1 MTMRTPL
8 TAAATAA
15 LIAALAGPLA
25 ASPAQ
30 AGSAPSSNT
39 AGTAAVN
46 ATASIKTNE
55 SNGSFDLQSH
65 RGGRGEWTEESLAAF
80 ANSLKLGVTTL
91 ELDTHLT
98 SDGKVIVWHDDTIQ
112 ADKCLDTAPATP
124 GDAAFPYV
132 GDRVAELSLAQ
143 IKTLDCGFAP
153 LLGYPGQDVIEG
165 NRIAE
170 LKDVFQLV
178 RDTDAEKVRFNIET
192 KVEDG
197 KSGGEGMVALTKAVV
212 AEIQASGMADRTSV
226 QSFDWSSLNLTKE
239 IAPDLPLVALS
250 SGNAWLAVGQPG
262 ASPNLGGIDIDTYG
276 GSLAKA
282 AAAQGY
288 DVISPAF
295 RSVTPGM
302 IAEAHELG
310 LPVIPWT
317 VNTTADMQRLM
328 DLGVDGIITDYP
340 TRLRS
345 VMEERGLK
353 LPKAYAP
360 QA

>member
-1 MTMRTPL
+1 MRTPL
-8 TAAATAA
+8 TAVAAAA
-15 LIAALAGPLA
+15 LIASL
-25 ASPAQ
+25 ASPAAAASNPD
-30 AGSAPSSNT
+30 AGAPSSNAAGT
-39 AGTAAVN
+39 GAGTAI
-46 ATASIKTNE
+46 TSIKTNE

-80 ANSLKLGVTTL
+80 ANSLRLGVSTL

-98 SDGKVIVWHDDTIQ
+98 ADGKIIVWHDDTIQ
-112 ADKCLDTAPATP
+112 ADKCRDTAPAASGDP
-124 GDAAFPYV
+124 GFPYV

-143 IKTLDCGFAP
+143 IKTLDCGFTQ
-153 LLGYPGQDVIEG
+153 LKGYPEQDVVEG

-178 RDTDAEKVRFNIET
+178 RDTDAKKVRFNIET

-197 KSGGEGMVALTKAVV
+197 RSGGEGMVALTRAVV
-212 AEIQASGMADRTSV
+212 TEINASGMAERSTV
-226 QSFDWSSLNLTKE
+226 QSFDWSSLNLTRK
-239 IAPDLPLVALS
+239 IAPQLPLVALS
-250 SGNAWLAVGQPG
+250 SGDAWLEVGKPG

-288 DVISPAF
+288 DAISPAF

-310 LPVIPWT
+310 LPVVPWT
-317 VNTTADMQRLM
+317 VNTAADMERLM
-328 DLGVDGIITDYP
+328 DLGVDGIISDYP
-340 TRLRS
+340 TRLRA
-345 VMEERGLK
+345 VMEGRGMK
-353 LPKAYAP
+353 LPKAYASKS
-360 QA
+360 

>member
-1 MTMRTPL
+1 MRTVL
-8 TAAATAA
+8 TAAAAAA
-15 LIAALAGPLA
+15 LIAALASPAVA
-25 ASPAQ
+25 ASHPE
-30 AGSAPSSNT
+30 AGSAPSSN
-39 AGTAAVN
+39 AGETAAAE

-80 ANSLKLGVTTL
+80 TNSLKLGVTTL

-98 SDGKVIVWHDDTIQ
+98 ADGKVIVWHDDTIQ
-112 ADKCLDTAPATP
+112 ADKCQDTAPATP
-124 GDAAFPYV
+124 GDAGFPYV

-153 LLGYPGQDVIEG
+153 LKAYPEQDVIEG

-178 RDTDAEKVRFNIET
+178 RDADAKKVRFNIET
-192 KVEDG
+192 KVEAG
-197 KSGGEGMVALTKAVV
+197 KPGGEGMVALTTAVV
-212 AEIQASGMADRTSV
+212 AEIQASGMADRTTV

-239 IAPDLPLVALS
+239 IAPELPLVALS
-250 SGNAWLAVGQPG
+250 SGDAWLEVGQPG
-262 ASPNLGGIDIDTYG
+262 ASANLGGIDIDTYG

-288 DVISPAF
+288 DVVSPAF
-295 RSVTPGM
+295 RSVTPAM

-317 VNTTADMQRLM
+317 VNTAADMTRLM

-340 TRLRS
+340 TRLRT

-353 LPKAYAP
+353 LPKAYEI
-360 QA
+360 QG

>member
-1 MTMRTPL
+1 MRAPL
-8 TAAATAA
+8 TAAAAAA
-15 LIAALAGPLA
+15 LIAALASPAVA
-25 ASPAQ
+25 ASTPET
-30 AGSAPSSNT
+30 GGAPSSSA
-39 AGTAAVN
+39 AGTAALK
-46 ATASIKTNE
+46 ATAGIKTDE
-55 SNGSFDLQSH
+55 SNGSFDLQAH

-112 ADKCLDTAPATP
+112 ADKCRDTAPAVP
-124 GDAAFPYV
+124 GDAQFPYV

-143 IKTLDCGFAP
+143 IKTLDCGFIQ
-153 LLGYPGQDVIEG
+153 LKGYPEQDVIEG

-178 RDTDAEKVRFNIET
+178 RDADAKKVRFNIET

-197 KSGGEGMVALTKAVV
+197 RSGGDGMVALTKAVIT
-212 AEIQASGMADRTSV
+212 EINTAGMAERSTL
-226 QSFDWSSLNLTKE
+226 QSFDWSSLNLAKTL
-239 IAPDLPLVALS
+239 APQLPLAALS
-250 SGNAWLAVGQPG
+250 SGDAWLEVGKPG

-288 DVISPAF
+288 DIISPTF
-295 RSVTPGM
+295 RSVTPQM
-302 IAEAHELG
+302 IADAHESGVAVL
-310 LPVIPWT
+310 PWT
-317 VNTTADMQRLM
+317 VNATADMEQLM
-328 DLGVDGIITDYP
+328 DLGVDGIISDYP
-340 TRLRS
+340 TRLRT

-353 LPKAYAP
+353 LPNAYA
-360 QA
+360 ATS

>member
-1 MTMRTPL
+1 MRTVL
-8 TAAATAA
+8 TAAAAAA
-15 LIAALAGPLA
+15 LIAALASPAVA
-25 ASPAQ
+25 ASHPE
-30 AGSAPSSNT
+30 AGSAPSSN
-39 AGTAAVN
+39 AGETAAAE

-98 SDGKVIVWHDDTIQ
+98 ADGKVIVWHDDTIQ
-112 ADKCLDTAPATP
+112 ADKCQDTAPATP

-153 LLGYPGQDVIEG
+153 LKAYPEQDVIEG

-178 RDTDAEKVRFNIET
+178 RDADAKKVRFNIET

-197 KSGGEGMVALTKAVV
+197 KSGGEGMVALTTAVV
-212 AEIQASGMADRTSV
+212 AEIQASGMAERTTV

-239 IAPDLPLVALS
+239 IAPELPLVALS
-250 SGNAWLAVGQPG
+250 SGDAWLEVGQPG
-262 ASPNLGGIDIDTYG
+262 ASANLGGIDIDTYG

-288 DVISPAF
+288 DVVSPAF
-295 RSVTPGM
+295 RSVTPAM

-317 VNTTADMQRLM
+317 VNTTADMTRLM

-340 TRLRS
+340 TRLRT

-353 LPKAYAP
+353 LPKAYEI
-360 QA
+360 QG

>member
-1 MTMRTPL
+1 MRTVL
-8 TAAATAA
+8 TAAAAA
-15 LIAALAGPLA
+15 AIIASL
-25 ASPAQ
+25 ASPAVAASHPE
-30 AGSAPSSNT
+30 AGSVPSSN
-39 AGTAAVN
+39 AGETAA
-46 ATASIKTNE
+46 AEAMAGIKTNE

-80 ANSLKLGVTTL
+80 SNSLKLGVTTL

-98 SDGKVIVWHDDTIQ
+98 ADGKVIVWHDDTIQ
-112 ADKCLDTAPATP
+112 ADKCQDTAPAAP

-143 IKTLDCGFAP
+143 IKTLDCGFTQ
-153 LLGYPGQDVIEG
+153 LKGYPEQDVIEG

-178 RDTDAEKVRFNIET
+178 RDAGAKKVRFNVET

-197 KSGGEGMVALTKAVV
+197 KSGGEGMVALTTAVV
-212 AEIQASGMADRTSV
+212 AEIQASGMADRTTV

-239 IAPDLPLVALS
+239 IAPELPLVALS
-250 SGNAWLAVGQPG
+250 SGDAWLEVGQPG
-262 ASPNLGGIDIDTYG
+262 ASANLGGIDIDTYG

-288 DVISPAF
+288 DAVSPAF

-302 IAEAHELG
+302 ITEAHELG
-310 LPVIPWT
+310 LPVVPWT
-317 VNTTADMQRLM
+317 VNTTADMTRLM

-340 TRLRS
+340 SRLRT
-345 VMEERGLK
+345 VMEDRGLK
-353 LPKAYAP
+353 LPKAYELKG
-360 QA
+360 

>member
-1 MTMRTPL
+1 MRTPL

-15 LIAALAGPLA
+15 LIVSL
-25 ASPAQ
+25 ASPAVAGPSPE
-30 AGSAPSSNT
+30 AGSAPSSN
-39 AGTAAVN
+39 AAPTTE
-46 ATASIKTNE
+46 ADIKTNE

-80 ANSLKLGVTTL
+80 ANSLELGVTTL

-112 ADKCLDTAPATP
+112 ADKCRGTVPAAP
-124 GDAAFPYV
+124 GDPQFPYV

-143 IKTLDCGFAP
+143 IKTLDCGYTP
-153 LLGYPGQDVIEG
+153 LLGYPEQDVIEG
-165 NRIAE
+165 NKIAE

-178 RDTDAEKVRFNIET
+178 RDADANKVRFNIET

-197 KSGGEGMVALTKAVV
+197 QSGGEGMVALTKAVV
-212 AEIQASGMADRTSV
+212 TEIYAAGMAERSTV
-226 QSFDWSSLNLTKE
+226 QSFDWSSLNLTKT
-239 IAPDLPLVALS
+239 IAPELPLAALS
-250 SGNAWLAVGQPG
+250 SGDAWLEVGKPG

-295 RSVTPGM
+295 RSVTPAM
-302 IAEAHELG
+302 ITEAHELG

-317 VNTTADMQRLM
+317 VNTTADMERLM

-340 TRLRS
+340 TRLRT

>member
-1 MTMRTPL
+1 MRTPL
-8 TAAATAA
+8 TAAAAAA
-15 LIAALAGPLA
+15 LIAALAGPAVA
-25 ASPAQ
+25 ASTPN
-30 AGSAPSSNT
+30 AGSAPSSDTAKTAT
-39 AGTAAVN
+39 AG
-46 ATASIKTNE
+46 IKTNE
-55 SNGSFDLQSH
+55 RNGSFDLQSH

-80 ANSLKLGVTTL
+80 ANSLQLGVTTL

-112 ADKCLDTAPATP
+112 ADKCQDTAPATP

-143 IKTLDCGFAP
+143 IKTLDCGFVQLKGFP
-153 LLGYPGQDVIEG
+153 EQDVIAG

-178 RDTDAEKVRFNIET
+178 RDADAKKVSFNIET

-212 AEIQASGMADRTSV
+212 TEIQASGMAERTTV

-239 IAPDLPLVALS
+239 LAPELPLVALS
-250 SGNAWLAVGQPG
+250 SGDAWLEVGQPG

-276 GSLAKA
+276 GSLAQA

-288 DVISPAF
+288 DAVSPAF

-302 IAEAHELG
+302 ITEAHALG
-310 LPVIPWT
+310 LPVVPWT
-317 VNTTADMQRLM
+317 VNTVADMTRLM

-340 TRLRS
+340 TRLRT
-345 VMEERGLK
+345 VMEDRGLK

-360 QA
+360 KG

>member
-1 MTMRTPL
+1 MRTVL
-8 TAAATAA
+8 TAAAAAA
-15 LIAALAGPLA
+15 LIAALA
-25 ASPAQ
+25 SPAVAAPTNSG
-30 AGSAPSSNT
+30 AGAETGTPSSNA
-39 AGTAAVN
+39 AGTATSAL
-46 ATASIKTNE
+46 KTNE

-65 RGGRGEWTEESLAAF
+65 RGGRGQWTEESLAAF

-98 SDGKVIVWHDDTIQ
+98 DDGKVIVWHDDTIQ
-112 ADKCLDTAPATP
+112 ANKCADTAPATA
-124 GDAAFPYV
+124 GDPEFPYV

-143 IKTLDCGFAP
+143 IKTLDCGFTQ
-153 LLGYPGQDVIEG
+153 LPGFPDQQVIEG

-170 LKDVFQLV
+170 LKDVYQLA
-178 RDTDAEKVRFNIET
+178 RDYEAEKVRFNVET

-197 KSGGEGMVALTKAVV
+197 KSGGEGMVALTEAVV
-212 AEIQASGMADRTSV
+212 AEIQASGMAERTTV
-226 QSFDWSSLNLTKE
+226 QSFDWSSLNLTRK
-239 IAPDLPLVALS
+239 IAPQLPLVALS
-250 SGNAWLAVGQPG
+250 SGDAWLEVGQPG

-282 AAAQGY
+282 AKAQGY
-288 DVISPAF
+288 DVISPTY
-295 RSVTPGM
+295 RSVTPRM

-317 VNTTADMQRLM
+317 VNTTADMARLM

-340 TRLRS
+340 TRLRTL
-345 VMEERGLK
+345 MEQRGLK
-353 LPKAYAP
+353 LPKAYTL

>member
-1 MTMRTPL
+1 MRTVL

-15 LIAALAGPLA
+15 LIAALAGPAVA
-25 ASPAQ
+25 ASHAE
-30 AGSAPSSNT
+30 AGSAPSSNA
-39 AGTAAVN
+39 AGKAK
-46 ATASIKTNE
+46 ASIKTNE
-55 SNGSFDLQSH
+55 RNGSFDLQSH
-65 RGGRGEWTEESLAAF
+65 RGGRGEWTEESMAAF
-80 ANSLKLGVTTL
+80 SNSLKLGVTTL

-98 SDGKVIVWHDDTIQ
+98 ADGKVIVWHDDTIQ

-143 IKTLDCGFAP
+143 IKTLDCGFTQ
-153 LLGYPGQDVIEG
+153 LLGYPEQDVIEG

-178 RDTDAEKVRFNIET
+178 RDADAGKVRFNIEI
-192 KVEDG
+192 KVE
-197 KSGGEGMVALTKAVV
+197 SSQIGGEGMVALTKAVV
-212 AEIQASGMADRTSV
+212 AEIQASGMADRITV

-239 IAPDLPLVALS
+239 IAPELPLVALS
-250 SGNAWLAVGQPG
+250 SGDAWLAVGQPG

-340 TRLRS
+340 TRLRT
-345 VMEERGLK
+345 VMDERGLK

-360 QA
+360 KV

>member
-1 MTMRTPL
+1 MRTPL
-8 TAAATAA
+8 TAAAAA
-15 LIAALAGPLA
+15 VLIAVL
-25 ASPAQ
+25 ASPAVAASNPE
-30 AGSAPSSNT
+30 AGPAPSSN
-39 AGTAAVN
+39 ASATAAVE

-80 ANSLKLGVTTL
+80 AHSLKLGVTTL

-112 ADKCLDTAPATP
+112 ADKCRDTAPAVP
-124 GDAAFPYV
+124 GDPGFPYV

-143 IKTLDCGFAP
+143 IKTLDCGFTQ
-153 LLGYPGQDVIEG
+153 LSGYPEQDVIEG

-178 RDTDAEKVRFNIET
+178 HDADAKKVRFNIET
-192 KVEDG
+192 KVENG
-197 KSGGEGMVALTKAVV
+197 RSGGEGMVALTKAVV
-212 AEIQASGMADRTSV
+212 TEIYTAGMAGRSTV
-226 QSFDWSSLNLTKE
+226 QSFDWSSLNLTKT
-239 IAPDLPLVALS
+239 IAPELPLAALS
-250 SGNAWLAVGQPG
+250 SGDAWLEVGKPG

-288 DVISPAF
+288 DIISPAF

-302 IAEAHELG
+302 ITDAHALG

-317 VNTTADMQRLM
+317 VNTTGDMELLM

-340 TRLRS
+340 TRLHTL
-345 VMEERGLK
+345 MEERGLK
-353 LPKAYAP
+353 LPKAYP
-360 QA
+360 SKG

>member
-1 MTMRTPL
+1 MRTVL
-8 TAAATAA
+8 TAAAAAA
-15 LIAALAGPLA
+15 LIASL
-25 ASPAQ
+25 ASPAVAASHPE
-30 AGSAPSSNT
+30 AGSAPSSNA
-39 AGTAAVN
+39 AGMAA
-46 ATASIKTNE
+46 AEAPAGIKTNE
-55 SNGSFDLQSH
+55 RNGSFDLQSH

-98 SDGKVIVWHDDTIQ
+98 ADGKVLVWHDDTIQ
-112 ADKCLDTAPATP
+112 ADKCQDTAPAAP

-143 IKTLDCGFAP
+143 IKTLDCGFTQ
-153 LLGYPGQDVIEG
+153 LKGYPEQEVIEG

-178 RDTDAEKVRFNIET
+178 RDAGAKKVRFNIET

-197 KSGGEGMVALTKAVV
+197 KSGGEGMVALTTAVV
-212 AEIQASGMADRTSV
+212 AEIQASGMAERTTV

-239 IAPDLPLVALS
+239 LAPELPLVALS
-250 SGNAWLAVGQPG
+250 SGDAWLEVGRPG

-288 DVISPAF
+288 DAISPAF

-302 IAEAHELG
+302 ITAAHGLG
-310 LPVIPWT
+310 LPVVPWT
-317 VNTTADMQRLM
+317 VNTTADMTRLM

-340 TRLRS
+340 TRLRT

-353 LPKAYAP
+353 LPKAYELKG
-360 QA
+360 

>member
-1 MTMRTPL
+1 MRTVL
-8 TAAATAA
+8 TAAAAAA
-15 LIAALAGPLA
+15 LIASL
-25 ASPAQ
+25 ASPAVAASHPE
-30 AGSAPSSNT
+30 AGSAPSSNA
-39 AGTAAVN
+39 AGTAAAE
-46 ATASIKTNE
+46 ATAGIKTNQ

-98 SDGKVIVWHDDTIQ
+98 ADGKVIVWHDDTIQ
-112 ADKCLDTAPATP
+112 ADKCQDTAPAAP

-143 IKTLDCGFAP
+143 IKTLDCGFTQ
-153 LLGYPGQDVIEG
+153 LKGYPEQDVIEG

-178 RDTDAEKVRFNIET
+178 RDAGAKKVRFNIET

-197 KSGGEGMVALTKAVV
+197 KSGGEGMVALTTAVV
-212 AEIQASGMADRTSV
+212 AEIQASGMADRTTV

-239 IAPDLPLVALS
+239 IAPELPLVALS
-250 SGNAWLAVGQPG
+250 SGDAWLEVGQPG
-262 ASPNLGGIDIDTYG
+262 ASANLGGIDIDTYG

-288 DVISPAF
+288 DAVSPAF

-302 IAEAHELG
+302 ITEAHELG
-310 LPVIPWT
+310 LPVVPWT
-317 VNTTADMQRLM
+317 VNTTADMTRLM

-340 TRLRS
+340 TRLRT
-345 VMEERGLK
+345 VMEDRGLK
-353 LPKAYAP
+353 LPKAYELKG
-360 QA
+360 